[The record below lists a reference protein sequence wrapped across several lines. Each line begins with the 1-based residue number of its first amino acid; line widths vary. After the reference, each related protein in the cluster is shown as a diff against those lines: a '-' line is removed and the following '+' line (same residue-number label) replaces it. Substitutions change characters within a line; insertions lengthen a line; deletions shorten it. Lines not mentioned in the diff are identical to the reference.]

1 MVPSEQREAN
11 TAGLAEISDLIQ
23 YYHAVEVLYHQEV
36 IHRIDRSTKIDFES
50 KIVDLYTL
58 ILEYQARTI
67 RQLSKNVILKS
78 YGKTKA
84 SWNDPINS
92 IQKAHLICK
101 ERMGILNQYRLQQA
115 LEAQE
120 SRVNNLQSILL
131 QRLDEVQ
138 FTGNETL
145 KVVRGQLKPTSI
157 LFLGL
162 AESS

>member
-1 MVPSEQREAN
+1 MIPSEQREAN
-11 TAGLAEISDLIQ
+11 TAGLAEISDLVQ

-67 RQLSKNVILKS
+67 RQLSRNVILKS
-78 YGKTKA
+78 YGKTKS
-84 SWNDPINS
+84 SWNDPLNS

-101 ERMGILNQYRLQQA
+101 ERIGILNQYRLQQA

-131 QRLDEVQ
+131 QRLDELQ

-145 KVVRGQLKPTSI
+145 RILRGQLNPI
-157 LFLGL
+157 LILSRGL
-162 AESS
+162 AET